1 MRYLSGIHGGIQ
13 AERALRPVLDG
24 MDSKLTRRI
33 ELIDDLVSPVPDPPA
48 RPRVLLFAANDT
60 HAHFLT
66 PVAEALGDG
75 LFAVPNP
82 RKFDENAAG
91 ALRAEGFDTV
101 EIDADLELDGR
112 VDAFDPHL
120 VLCGNDWS
128 AEFRALRRYC
138 RRRAIPTVALQ
149 EGPQD
154 WEAKWGGINPRKYQN
169 ADVLFATGPVTFR
182 SIQPKHFAITGNPK
196 VDRLE
201 ARPLPDRPR
210 VLINCNFTYGQY
222 EEARAGWMRD
232 VLGACRELGLDCV
245 ISRHPRD
252 PTPWEEAPTIHS
264 NAYRVR
270 DQLSDCS
277 IVVSRFSSIIYE
289 ALALG
294 RPAIYYNP
302 HGEPMTTFNDERNPA
317 VCKARSRAQLK
328 KTLRE
333 HSRRM
338 AFDPEAALECLR
350 THCGPMRGKS
360 ARTIAAVVR
369 EMVAHRMAPSTSRYT
384 PSAVLH

>member
-1 MRYLSGIHGGIQ
+1 MTDIHGEVQ
-13 AERALRPVLDG
+13 AERALRPVFKRLDPLL
-24 MDSKLTRRI
+24 MRRI
-33 ELIDDLVSPVPDPPA
+33 ELIDNLVSPAADPPV

-82 RKFDENAAG
+82 KTFDENAAG

-101 EIDADLELDGR
+101 EIDADLELNGR

-154 WEAKWGGINPRKYQN
+154 WDAKWGGTNPRKYQN
-169 ADVLFATGPVTFR
+169 ADVLFAMGPVTFK
-182 SIQPKHFAITGNPK
+182 SIQPKYFSITGNPK

-201 ARPLPDRPR
+201 ARPLPARPR

-232 VLGACRELGLDCV
+232 ALGACRELGLDCV
-245 ISRHPRD
+245 ISKHPRD
-252 PTPWEEAPTIHS
+252 PTLWEEAPMIHS

-277 IVVSRFSSIIYE
+277 IVVSRFSSIIHE
-289 ALALG
+289 ALALS

-317 VCKARSRAQLK
+317 VRKARNRSQLRK
-328 KTLRE
+328 ALRE
-333 HSRRM
+333 HGHHM
-338 AFDPEAALECLR
+338 AFDAAAALEYLR

-360 ARTIAAVVR
+360 ARTIAVVIR

-384 PSAVLH
+384 HSSVLH